1 MKIQSSKDIIKKS
14 NGKKSVI
21 LTENDDGTQ
30 EIREVS
36 TDKLTRVFGAIVFYG
51 SCELH
56 AYEFIHTD
64 YVTYIITRKDAE

>member
-1 MKIQSSKDIIKKS
+1 MKIQSSEDIIKKS

-36 TDKLTRVFGAIVFYG
+36 TDKLKRVFEAIVYHG

-56 AYEFIHTD
+56 AYQFPHTD
-64 YVTYIITRKDAE
+64 YVTYTITRKDTQ

>member
-1 MKIQSSKDIIKKS
+1 MKIQSSEDIIRKS
-14 NGKKSVI
+14 NGKESFI

-36 TDKLTRVFGAIVFYG
+36 ADKLTRVFAAILYHG

-56 AYEFIHTD
+56 AYQFPNTD
-64 YVTYIITRKDAE
+64 YVTYTITRKDPQ